1 MKKVLIFTSTYN
13 EIGNIKILLTKI
25 NNLKIPIDILVVD
38 DNSKDGTKQFLLR
51 ESRIKKNLKLIIRG
65 KKLGLDTAHKL
76 AFDYARKNKYN
87 HLITMDADLSH
98 EPLIIKKFITLLKK
112 NTFIIGSRYISGGR
126 SDLNGWRFLISSLG
140 NYFIKNFLNI
150 KSNEFTNSYRAFNL
164 DNLKNLNINKIKS
177 GGYSF
182 FMETVFLINALKINI
197 YELPINFISRKS
209 GTSKI
214 SKIEIFR
221 TLFNVLRLKYFY
233 KIK

>member
-51 ESRIKKNLKLIIRG
+51 ESRIKKNLKLIIRE

-126 SDLNGWRFLISSLG
+126 SYLNGWRFLISSLG

-182 FMETVFLINALKINI
+182 FMETVFLINSLKINI